1 MIAGMLKNLSLVF
14 VGAGAGG
21 ALRYLM
27 SLLLNPLLV
36 EIPLGTLAV
45 NVLGSGAAGALIGF
59 LAERA
64 ALEPTLRPLLLAGFL
79 GGLTTFSSFAV
90 EVVQMLEAQKPV
102 AAAAIVLVHVGASL
116 AAAIAG
122 LIAVRA
128 LVAWPPRWPTTM
140 APQGLSPAGIRDST
154 LKLVASTTDTS
165 LEFPFAVYSTSPRGL
180 SDTPQ
185 GRGPTSTVLS
195 TLPVAISSSIR
206 FLPRP
211 VTAYRRLPSCDT
223 TMPTGRVSDPSSL
236 MVRDTFSAFAS
247 MTEMLPSFS
256 ADTKAWAPSSE
267 NTVKRGRCPTSS
279 VFTTRV
285 VVVSITAM

>member
-45 NVLGSGAAGALIGF
+45 NVLGSGAAGALVGL
-59 LAERA
+59 LADRST
-64 ALEPTLRPLLLAGFL
+64 LEPTLRPLLLAGFL

-128 LVAWPPRWPTTM
+128 LLA
-140 APQGLSPAGIRDST
+140 
-154 LKLVASTTDTS
+154 
-165 LEFPFAVYSTSPRGL
+165 
-180 SDTPQ
+180 
-185 GRGPTSTVLS
+185 
-195 TLPVAISSSIR
+195 
-206 FLPRP
+206 
-211 VTAYRRLPSCDT
+211 
-223 TMPTGRVSDPSSL
+223 
-236 MVRDTFSAFAS
+236 
-247 MTEMLPSFS
+247 
-256 ADTKAWAPSSE
+256 
-267 NTVKRGRCPTSS
+267 
-279 VFTTRV
+279 
-285 VVVSITAM
+285 